1 MNELLYLD
9 VERHSGIQNTRG
21 RREGLP
27 TSPLASSSSSVSGLK
42 GLARAVEST
51 KETYKHW

>member
-27 TSPLASSSSSVSGLK
+27 TSPLASSSSSVSGAK
-42 GLARAVEST
+42 GPARAVEST